1 MRDSLAG
8 SLARQMSTNLS
19 YLGLMGA
26 WLLVMLSMPIVVHFL
41 GDPGLVAGIIAGVIL
56 QAGVVLAV
64 LYVSWG
70 FRRTLLTSLGV
81 VGLAWGVEAI
91 GSATGFP
98 FGEYDYTDR
107 LQPQLAHVPL
117 LIPLA
122 WLMMLP
128 PAWVVAARLVGQN
141 RGPKFIAAS
150 ALAFTAWD
158 LFLDPQMV
166 AWDLW
171 VWAEPGGYFGIP
183 WLNFLGWLLASGL
196 ITALVRP
203 GELPDR
209 LLLAVY
215 IITWLLSAIG
225 LAVFWRLPGPALT
238 GFVAMGVMVW
248 GALSAPGRRT
258 SR

>member
-8 SLARQMSTNLS
+8 NLTRQMSTNPS

-26 WLLVMLSMPIVVHFL
+26 WLLVMLSMPIAVHFL
-41 GDPGLVAGIIAGVIL
+41 GEPGLVAGTIAGVIL
-56 QAGVVLAV
+56 QAGLVLAV
-64 LYVSWG
+64 LYAAWG

-81 VGLAWGVEAI
+81 VGLAWLAEAV
-91 GSATGFP
+91 GSATGIP
-98 FGEYDYTDR
+98 FGDYAYTGR
-107 LQPQLAHVPL
+107 LQPQLAHVPV

-128 PAWVVAARLVGQN
+128 PAWVVAARVVGQYH
-141 RGPKFIAAS
+141 GLKFIVTS

-166 AWDLW
+166 AWGLW

-183 WLNFLGWLLASGL
+183 WLNFLGWLVVSGL

-203 GELPDR
+203 RELPGG
-209 LLLAVY
+209 LLLLVY
-215 IITWLLSAIG
+215 IITWLLSTVG
-225 LAVFWRLPGPALT
+225 LAVFWDLPGPALA

-248 GALSAPGRRT
+248 AALSMPGRR
-258 SR
+258 SGG